1 LRDEATGKVK
11 HADGAVPHQQ
21 EKEMVE
27 QFARQHQL
35 DFPVVIEEG
44 RSITNKYLVDV
55 IPQIVLIDRRGKVRM
70 VRVGNSADDE
80 RDILAM
86 ISTLLAEAP

>member
-1 LRDEATGKVK
+1 
-11 HADGAVPHQQ
+11 
-21 EKEMVE
+21 
-27 QFARQHQL
+27 
-35 DFPVVIEEG
+35 
-44 RSITNKYLVDV
+44 
-55 IPQIVLIDRRGKVRM
+55 VLIDRRGKVRM

>member
-1 LRDEATGKVK
+1 
-11 HADGAVPHQQ
+11 
-21 EKEMVE
+21 MVE